1 MWAEWKL
8 ELSESALNFASIDM
22 CWSWTY
28 IHLPELLYENDNCVG
43 VNEKAVEWM
52 QDYCKPN
59 TNTYHST
66 RNSTLDPIVKSK
78 FPAHVFHP
86 CTLMKV
92 DCHNLRR
99 QITLYLNDSEPI
111 FCSGISMTLNFIKK
125 NEMCTFVFPDVI
137 AKKLIW

>member
-1 MWAEWKL
+1 MVKFFVICLRKFFKNAYLKKCERN
-8 ELSESALNFASIDM
+8 ENLNFKFGFSVEFRVDWYVLIMDLYDI
-22 CWSWTY
+22 SY
-28 IHLPELLYENDNCVG
+28 IHLPELLYEIDNCVG

-99 QITLYLNDSEPI
+99 QITLYLNDS
-111 FCSGISMTLNFIKK
+111 
-125 NEMCTFVFPDVI
+125 
-137 AKKLIW
+137 